1 MNIIP
6 IQVTDEG
13 VLIPKT
19 YFHNLDDIEIVKS
32 AEYIL
37 VKTKKSIPLLTQS
50 SPDARRFWASFGA
63 WQEDRSVEATLNDIY
78 QSRRS
83 KVDPPSL

>member
-1 MNIIP
+1 MIP

-13 VLIPKT
+13 VLIPKA
-19 YFHNLDDIEIVKS
+19 YFHDLDNIEIVKS

-37 VKTKKSIPLLTQS
+37 IRTKKSPVRSRPATR
-50 SPDARRFWASFGA
+50 DFRRFWASFGA
-63 WQEDRSVEATLNDIY
+63 WQDSRSVEARLNDIY

-83 KVDPPSL
+83 KTEPLAL